1 MASDDS
7 IAKLKAF
14 EKARD
19 FFVGVD
25 SDGCA
30 FDTMEIKHKECFI
43 PNVINSYDLQAVSRL
58 ARQTAE
64 WVNLYS
70 RHRGINRFP
79 ALVMT
84 LDLLAERPECIERG
98 YKAPRVD
105 ALRKWIKEETQL
117 GNPALEARAKAT
129 GKPDLLLALAWSKA
143 VNEAVARFVRG
154 VPPFPHVR
162 ESIEMICRRADV
174 MVVSATPGEA
184 LIREWREHGID
195 GLAGMICGQELG
207 SKAEHIQYAAGG
219 RYRTDN
225 MLMVG
230 DAPGDLKA
238 AKANHACFYPII
250 PGGEAESWK
259 RLHDEA
265 ADRFFA
271 GNYRGAYEEKL
282 IEEFLAHLPSNPPW
296 NTIAHDKTT

>member
-1 MASDDS
+1 MASDES
-7 IAKLKAF
+7 IGKLKAF
-14 EKARD
+14 PKARD
-19 FFVGVD
+19 FFVGID

-30 FDTMEIKHKECFI
+30 FDTMETKHKECFI
-43 PNVINSYDLQAVSRL
+43 PNTINSYGLQAVSRL

-70 RHRGINRFP
+70 RWRGINRFP

-84 LDLLAERPECIERG
+84 FDLLAERPDCVERG
-98 YKAPRVD
+98 YKAPDVD

-117 GNPALEARAKAT
+117 GNPALEAKVKAT
-129 GKPDLLLALAWSKA
+129 GEPDLVQALAWSKA
-143 VNEAVARFVRG
+143 VNEAVAKFVRG
-154 VPPFPHVR
+154 IPPFPHVR
-162 ESIEMICRRADV
+162 ESIENIRRQADV

-184 LIREWREHGID
+184 LLREWREHGID
-195 GLAGMICGQELG
+195 HLADMICGQELG
-207 SKAEHIQYAAGG
+207 SKTEHIQFAAAG
-219 RYRTDN
+219 RYPKDN

-238 AKANHACFYPII
+238 ARANHACFYPII
-250 PGGEAESWK
+250 PGDEAQSWK
-259 RLHDEA
+259 RLHEEA

-271 GNYRGAYEEKL
+271 GDYRGEYEEKL

-296 NTIAHDKTT
+296 NTIPHDDTN

>member
-1 MASDDS
+1 MASDES
-7 IAKLKAF
+7 IGRLKAF
-14 EKARD
+14 AKTRD

-43 PNVINSYDLQAVSRL
+43 PNIINSYDLQAVSRL

-70 RHRGINRFP
+70 RWRGINRFP

-84 LDLLAERPECIERG
+84 FDLLAERPECIERG

-105 ALRKWIKEETQL
+105 ALRKWIKQETQL

-129 GKPDLLLALAWSKA
+129 GEPDLLLALQWSRA

-162 ESIEMICRRADV
+162 ESIEMIRPRADV

-184 LIREWREHGID
+184 LTREWREHGID
-195 GLAGMICGQELG
+195 GLADMICGQELG
-207 SKAEHIQYAAGG
+207 SKTEHIQFAAGG
-219 RYRTDN
+219 RYRTDR

-238 AKANHACFYPII
+238 ARANHACFYPIN

-259 RLHDEA
+259 RLRDEA

-271 GNYRGAYEEKL
+271 GDYRGSYEDKL
-282 IEEFLAHLPSNPPW
+282 IEEFLSHLPSNPPW
-296 NTIAHDKTT
+296 NTIAHDKAN

>member
-1 MASDDS
+1 MASGES
-7 IAKLKAF
+7 ISKLKAF
-14 EKARD
+14 PKTRD
-19 FFVGVD
+19 FFVGID

-43 PNVINSYDLQAVSRL
+43 PNIINSYDLQAVSRL

-70 RHRGINRFP
+70 RWRGINRFP

-84 LDLLAERPECIERG
+84 FDLLAERPECVERG
-98 YKAPRVD
+98 YRAPGVG
-105 ALRKWIKEETQL
+105 ALRKWIKEETRL

-129 GKPDLLLALAWSKA
+129 GEPDLVRALAWSKA
-143 VNEAVARFVRG
+143 VNETVARFVRG

-162 ESIEMICRRADV
+162 RTIEKIRPRADV

-184 LIREWREHGID
+184 LTREWREHGID
-195 GLAGMICGQELG
+195 VLAGMICGQELG
-207 SKAEHIQYAAGG
+207 AKTEHIRWAAGG
-219 RYRTDN
+219 RYQPDRI
-225 MLMVG
+225 LMIG
-230 DAPGDLKA
+230 DAPGDLQA
-238 AKANHACFYPII
+238 ARANDACFFPIN

-271 GNYRGAYEEKL
+271 GDYRGTYEDRL
-282 IEEFLAHLPSNPPW
+282 VEEFLGLLPSTPPW
-296 NTIAHDKTT
+296 DTISHDKDN

>member
-1 MASDDS
+1 MASGES
-7 IAKLKAF
+7 IVRLKAF
-14 EKARD
+14 QKTRE
-19 FFVGVD
+19 FFVGID

-43 PNVINSYDLQAVSRL
+43 PNIINSYDLQAVSRL

-84 LDLLAERPECIERG
+84 LDLLAERPECVERG

-105 ALRKWIKEETQL
+105 ALRKWIKEETRL

-129 GKPDLLLALAWSKA
+129 GEPDLVQALAWSRA

-162 ESIEMICRRADV
+162 QTIENIRRQADV

-184 LIREWREHGID
+184 LTREWREHEID
-195 GLAGMICGQELG
+195 GLADMICGQELG

-225 MLMVG
+225 MLMIG

-238 AKANHACFYPII
+238 ARANHACFYPIN
-250 PGGEAESWK
+250 PGDEAESWK

-271 GNYRGAYEEKL
+271 GTYRGAYEDKL
-282 IEEFLAHLPSNPPW
+282 IEEFLSVLPSNPPW
-296 NTIAHDKTT
+296 KTTSQ